1 VSDAAR
7 EDGTG
12 GVDQGDASARQ
23 ALETVLLTPGVI
35 EAVRSLVEIM
45 DRGGLSKL
53 DLVHGDLSVRLRSGG
68 GGGDRLTAS
77 PATSAAPA
85 SSVHASPDRSDAV
98 PDESTAPVSGE
109 HVVTSPMVGTY
120 YASPSP
126 GAPPFVQV
134 GDPVDAGQTVGIVEA
149 MKIMNEI
156 VAERGGIVTKI
167 LVENGQA
174 VEYGSP
180 LLWLRARPA
189 GGPA

>member
-7 EDGTG
+7 DEGTGEDGRDDT
-12 GVDQGDASARQ
+12 AARQ
-23 ALETVLLTPGVI
+23 PLETVLLTSGVI

-53 DLVHGDLSVRLRSGG
+53 DLVHGDLAVRLRSGG
-68 GGGDRLTAS
+68 GDRLPPAS
-77 PATSAAPA
+77 VPSAAP
-85 SSVHASPDRSDAV
+85 VDAV
-98 PDESTAPVSGE
+98 SALSAVSEAGPGVPTLPDPGE
-109 HVVTSPMVGTY
+109 HVVTAPMVGTF

-126 GAPPFVQV
+126 GAPPFVLV

-180 LLWLRARPA
+180 LMHLGARAAGRPA
-189 GGPA
+189 